1 MTDLFLS
8 FLRPWDCELFPK
20 SKNICYGG
28 GGGSQNYSY
37 GYQQTGQSGAVTG
50 GDTATEET
58 VELLDEPEEQEQTIP
73 ELPPEKVNPNVGEK
87 EFGSARLKTEAE
99 MTKVKRV
106 RRETLSPRRGLA
118 LNPNYASTTGLN
130 IGVKK

>member
-1 MTDLFLS
+1 MNWMLILNSWMPAAYD
-8 FLRPWDCELFPK
+8 K
-20 SKNICYGG
+20 AG
-28 GGGSQNYSY
+28 
-37 GYQQTGQSGAVTG
+37 VTG
-50 GDTATEET
+50 PAAGDTATDEVEVITNTDDEE
-58 VELLDEPEEQEQTIP
+58 EPPPPP
-73 ELPPEKVNPNVGEK
+73 ELPPETVNPNIGEK

>member
-1 MTDLFLS
+1 MNWMLILNSWMPAAYD
-8 FLRPWDCELFPK
+8 K
-20 SKNICYGG
+20 AG
-28 GGGSQNYSY
+28 
-37 GYQQTGQSGAVTG
+37 VTG
-50 GDTATEET
+50 PAAGDTATDE
-58 VELLDEPEEQEQTIP
+58 VELITNTGDDEEEEPPPPP

>member
-1 MTDLFLS
+1 MNWMLILNSWMPAAYD
-8 FLRPWDCELFPK
+8 K
-20 SKNICYGG
+20 AG
-28 GGGSQNYSY
+28 
-37 GYQQTGQSGAVTG
+37 VTG
-50 GDTATEET
+50 PAAGDTATDEVEVITNTDDEE
-58 VELLDEPEEQEQTIP
+58 EPPPPP

>member
-58 VELLDEPEEQEQTIP
+58 VELLDEPEEPEQTIP

-87 EFGSARLKTEAE
+87 EFGTARLKTEAE

-106 RRETLSPRRGLA
+106 RRNTLSPRKGVA

>member
-1 MTDLFLS
+1 MTDLFFS

-37 GYQQTGQSGAVTG
+37 GYQQTGQSGAITG

-58 VELLDEPEEQEQTIP
+58 VELLDEPEEPEQTIP

-87 EFGSARLKTEAE
+87 EFGTARLKTEAE

-106 RRETLSPRRGLA
+106 RRNTLSPRKGVA

>member
-1 MTDLFLS
+1 MNWMLILNSWMPAAYD
-8 FLRPWDCELFPK
+8 K
-20 SKNICYGG
+20 AG
-28 GGGSQNYSY
+28 
-37 GYQQTGQSGAVTG
+37 VTG
-50 GDTATEET
+50 PAAGDTATDEVELIEET
-58 VELLDEPEEQEQTIP
+58 LNPEDDEEPPPPP

-106 RRETLSPRRGLA
+106 RRETLSPRRGVA

>member
-1 MTDLFLS
+1 MNWMLILNSWMPAAYD
-8 FLRPWDCELFPK
+8 K
-20 SKNICYGG
+20 AG
-28 GGGSQNYSY
+28 
-37 GYQQTGQSGAVTG
+37 VTG
-50 GDTATEET
+50 PVAGDTATDEVEVITNTGDDEE
-58 VELLDEPEEQEQTIP
+58 EPPPPP

>member
-1 MTDLFLS
+1 MNWMLILNSWMPAAYD
-8 FLRPWDCELFPK
+8 K
-20 SKNICYGG
+20 AG
-28 GGGSQNYSY
+28 
-37 GYQQTGQSGAVTG
+37 VTG
-50 GDTATEET
+50 PAAGDTATDEVELIEET
-58 VELLDEPEEQEQTIP
+58 LNPEDDEEQPPP